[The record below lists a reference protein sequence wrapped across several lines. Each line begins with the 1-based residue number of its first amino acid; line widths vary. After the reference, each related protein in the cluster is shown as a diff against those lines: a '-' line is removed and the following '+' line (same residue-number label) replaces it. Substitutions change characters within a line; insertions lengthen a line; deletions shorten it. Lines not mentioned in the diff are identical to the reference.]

1 MAMIYF
7 KNENKETSNHHL
19 NNFFEELSSL
29 SICERNNLK
38 ISFSKKAN
46 NFPIKI
52 AQITSFFGK
61 EVDSGLCAL
70 NFYMES
76 SNFKKNL
83 YSLEWIYYL
92 KSKLTF
98 LNGNRDESIRLI
110 KLSLDLNPEFELSKT
125 FFKKKF

>member
-1 MAMIYF
+1 MCFTPLFLYS
-7 KNENKETSNHHL
+7 KTQEDYQHLSNTVK
-19 NNFFEELSSL
+19 
-29 SICERNNLK
+29 NNLK
-38 ISFSKKAN
+38 ISFSKKSN
-46 NFPIKI
+46 NFPLKI
-52 AQITSFFGK
+52 SQVTSFFGK

-76 SNFKKNL
+76 PNFKKNL

-98 LNGNRDESIRLI
+98 LNGNHDESIRLI

-125 FFKKKF
+125 FLKKNF